1 MTKEE
6 AIQFVKTSLA
16 EAIKWDGSSGGVI
29 RLAILTSQPTER
41 LVFYPEEYQSEY
53 RNHY

>member
-6 AIQFVKTSLA
+6 AIAFVKTSLA

-29 RLAILTSQPTER
+29 RMVILTDEPTER
-41 LVFYPEEYQSEY
+41 LVFYPDEY
-53 RNHY
+53 RTEYVNHY